1 MTQPGTCRGQP
12 GPPPRG
18 LHTAAE
24 LEHHTSGARETSLCV
39 ASGKAENAP
48 EEASWAAQHPERG
61 GQGAEGGRRDGGDAC
76 NRGRDGGGGEET
88 SGDGSGQES
97 TKRILHTVLWA
108 YLGRRAFVVWP
119 ARWPVKWRTSDSP

>member
-12 GPPPRG
+12 GPPPRW

-24 LEHHTSGARETSLCV
+24 LEHHTSGAQETSLCV

-61 GQGAEGGRRDGGDAC
+61 DQGAEGGRRDGGDAC
-76 NRGRDGGGGEET
+76 ARGRDGGGGGGE
-88 SGDGSGQES
+88 DDQV
-97 TKRILHTVLWA
+97 HTPRCNGPIWA
-108 YLGRRAFVVWP
+108 VEPLSYDLL
-119 ARWPVKWRTSDSP
+119 DNL